1 MLLLKKKKKTISS
14 YQFWKIA
21 KDKKKKLKDISLYVC
36 LLFPFTYALFVLR
49 HI

>member
-1 MLLLKKKKKTISS
+1 MLQLKKKPISS

-21 KDKKKKLKDISLYVC
+21 KYKKKKLKDISLYVS
-36 LLFPFTYALFVLR
+36 LLFPFTYAFFVLR